1 MYVYIYI
8 YVYQYIHAYIYIYI
22 CVCVCALNIHISH
35 FVFSRGYAPF
45 RRAWAGGLEAW
56 EGVLWSHV
64 GVFWGPSWRSG
75 RPFWGVLSRVGDRPT
90 ATILQ
95 VQFHFFDFC
104 LVFYGKIFDQN
115 MPLLEGP
122 IIP

>member
-1 MYVYIYI
+1 MVYLPLLTITERM
-8 YVYQYIHAYIYIYI
+8 
-22 CVCVCALNIHISH
+22 ALPSTKR
-35 FVFSRGYAPF
+35 RGS
-45 RRAWAGGLEAW
+45 GEAEPLSKDFLTKGIKPPV
-56 EGVLWSHV
+56 EGEMKEI
-64 GVFWGPSWRSG
+64 
-75 RPFWGVLSRVGDRPT
+75 LSRVGDRPT

-104 LVFYGKIFDQN
+104 FVFEGKIFDQN